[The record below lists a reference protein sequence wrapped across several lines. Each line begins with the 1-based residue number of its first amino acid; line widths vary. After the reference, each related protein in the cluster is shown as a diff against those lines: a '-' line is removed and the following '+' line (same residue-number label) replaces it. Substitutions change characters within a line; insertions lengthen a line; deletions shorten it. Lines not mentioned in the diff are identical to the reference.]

1 MDLSEKKIIVLG
13 SEGYLGRH
21 IVHYLM
27 KYGADVLCLDRYD
40 KSKFNHANYQSV
52 DVTKPET
59 LEQVDW
65 NVDCVMN
72 FSGITGT
79 SNSFI
84 DYKLFIEVNELG
96 LVNVLTS
103 IKDSPHNPRVV
114 FPSTRLVYKGSENPL
129 REDAEKEAKTI
140 YASSKIASEH
150 ILNAYSNAFG
160 MEYTIYRICVPY
172 GNIFSAE
179 YSYGTIGF
187 MINSAK
193 EKGGIKIFG
202 DGSQRR
208 TFSHVEDLCGQII
221 GSCFSNECI
230 NEIYNIDGDT
240 YSLFEVANLLAN
252 KLNVKV
258 ETVPWPKLAKSLES
272 GHTVFNA
279 DKLLSEFKYT
289 LRYNLKKW
297 IDGLI

>member
-1 MDLSEKKIIVLG
+1 MNLSGKKIIVLG

-21 IVHYLM
+21 MVHYLVQ
-27 KYGADVLCLDRYD
+27 YGANVICLDRHD
-40 KSKFNHANYQSV
+40 KSIFNHANYQSV

-59 LEQVDW
+59 LKQVDW
-65 NVDCVMN
+65 NADCIMN

-79 SNSFI
+79 SNSFV
-84 DYKLFIEVNELG
+84 DYQLFIDVNELG

-114 FPSTRLVYKGSENPL
+114 FPSTRLVYKGSESPL

-140 YASSKIASEH
+140 YASSKIACEH
-150 ILNAYSNAFG
+150 MLNAYSNAFG

-172 GNIFSAE
+172 GNIFSDE

-193 EKGGIKIFG
+193 EKGEITIFG

-208 TFSHVEDLCGQII
+208 TFTHVEDICGQITS
-221 GSCFSNECI
+221 SCFSATTI
-230 NEIYNIDGDT
+230 NRTFNTIGED
-240 YSLFEVANLLAN
+240 YSIMDIAKMVAKKYDSKISL
-252 KLNVKV
+252 V
-258 ETVPWPKLAKSLES
+258 EWPPFAKKMES
-272 GHTVFNA
+272 GSTVFASTALCQETGYSNT
-279 DKLLSEFKYT
+279 KTVLG
-289 LRYNLKKW
+289 N
-297 IDGLI
+297 I